1 MSGERKQIERVA
13 LYEEVWSEPVVVVAA
28 RYGLSDVGLAKI
40 CKRLQIPLPR
50 RGYWAKLKAGR
61 KVSKAPL
68 PTLDPKAASSAHV
81 VMPSAD
87 EIENRRATKE
97 RVAAIRHQAG
107 DILVPSELSSPH
119 PLVRAAAK
127 RLKQRDGWS
136 HANGLRSAPD
146 EVLNIEVTKGSL
158 DRALLIADTL
168 IAVLARQGIS
178 ISVDAESKATH
189 FDVEGTLVSF
199 TITEHVSR
207 SVHETTPAEKRAR
220 DRYWNSS
227 DLGAGLM
234 DYPSIPQYDYHPT
247 GRLTITLGRWP
258 SRSWRDTDKSQ
269 LESRLEQVIS
279 GLVSLAEEIRLK
291 KEEEAR
297 QKEQRRLA
305 EERYE
310 LFKTR
315 YQSEEAAF
323 KNLEAKAV
331 SWERAT
337 RLRAYIEAVERFALS
352 EGVLGEDMLEWI
364 SWARAKADWLDPLIE
379 VCDPILDSP
388 QPKRPGYW

>member
-1 MSGERKQIERVA
+1 MKEERQKVERET
-13 LYEEVWSEPVVVVAA
+13 LYEEVWSDPVTAVAA

-61 KVSKAPL
+61 KAPRAPL
-68 PTLDPKAASSAHV
+68 PALDPGTTSSTHVIMPSEHEIADRRSTKEKAAEV
-81 VMPSAD
+81 
-87 EIENRRATKE
+87 
-97 RVAAIRHQAG
+97 RHRAG
-107 DILVPSELSSPH
+107 DVQVPSELSSPH

-136 HANGLRSAPD
+136 DAKGLRSAPD
-146 EVLNIEVTKGSL
+146 EVLNIDVTKGSL

-168 IAVLARQGIS
+168 IKVLAMQGIS
-178 ISVDAESKATH
+178 TSINAESKATY
-189 FDVEGTLVSF
+189 FDVQGTLVSF
-199 TITEHVSR
+199 TLTEHVSR
-207 SVHETTPAEKRAR
+207 SVHEMTPAEKRAR

-227 DLGAGLM
+227 NLGAGLM
-234 DYPSIPQYDYHPT
+234 NYPSIPQYDYHPT

-269 LESRLEQVIS
+269 LETRLEQVIA
-279 GLVSLAEEIRLK
+279 GLVSLAEEIKLEREEKARL
-291 KEEEAR
+291 
-297 QKEQRRLA
+297 QEQHRLA

-310 LFKTR
+310 FFKTR

-323 KNLEAKAV
+323 KHLEAEAV

-337 RLRAYIEAVERFALS
+337 RLRAFIEAVERLGIS
-352 EGVLGEDMLEWI
+352 ECSPGQDIPEWI
-364 SWARAKADWLDPLIE
+364 AWARAKADWLDPLIE
-379 VCDPILDSP
+379 VCDTILDAP